1 MKHAK
6 LSASSSHRWLAMPP
20 IIKLEEEFPN
30 KSSVYAREGTDAH
43 TLSELKLRKFKGED
57 VEGEIDNFITNSSFY
72 NEEIEQATDL
82 FVDMVIEQF
91 NNHEKATLDLEQRV
105 KFDKWVPGGFGTSD
119 VVIAS
124 EKVIEIIDLKYGKG
138 VMVHAY
144 QNPQLMLYALGSY
157 DAYEWL
163 FNFETVRM
171 TIIQPRLDHISTHE
185 VSVEE
190 LLYWANNYVAPRAA
204 QADIGIGEWDIET
217 DALKFSPVR
226 ATLRPRAEQNMAF
239 IEDFNFEDPQ
249 LLDNGEIAKVLAQ
262 ANEIKSWIKDV
273 ESYATSELL
282 KGNDLP
288 GYKLVEGRSSRKITD
303 EEGLAKVLVSSGY
316 EDIYKPTQLESLTNL
331 EKYVGKKK
339 FNELSEGYIEKP
351 QGKPKIAP
359 ADDKRPEYNSAELDF
374 A

>member
-30 KSSVYAREGTDAH
+30 RSSVYAREGTDAH

-72 NEEIEQATDL
+72 NEEMEQATNL

-249 LLDNGEIAKVLAQ
+249 LLDNSEIAKVLAQ

-331 EKYVGKKK
+331 EKYVGKKDFK
-339 FNELSEGYIEKP
+339 ELSEGFIEKP
-351 QGKPKIAP
+351 QGKPKIAL